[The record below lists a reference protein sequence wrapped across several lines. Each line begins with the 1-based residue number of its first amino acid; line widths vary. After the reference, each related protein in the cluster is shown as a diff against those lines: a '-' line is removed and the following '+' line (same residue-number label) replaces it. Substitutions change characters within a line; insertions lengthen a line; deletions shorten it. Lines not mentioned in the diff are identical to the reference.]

1 MRVIAK
7 HASYKKK

>member
-7 HASYKKK
+7 YY